1 VLEQGV
7 DRDHLAGL
15 DVDADANR
23 EARVLVETVG
33 LRRHVGQSRLRRVR
47 RVALLFVLTFVA
59 LAAAGCGGNTT
70 YTLPKT
76 RKCLETRGVQ
86 VGKSLDF
93 VASTATGG
101 AFSATLGDNAVKIV
115 FGQTESDAQQI
126 MAAYQRFAFTN
137 VQAGLSDVLRRYNNA
152 VTLWHAHPQDA
163 DLSLIVGCLR

>member
-7 DRDHLAGL
+7 DREHLAGL
-15 DVDADANR
+15 DVDAHAHR
-23 EARVLVETVG
+23 EARVLGEAVG

-47 RVALLFVLTFVA
+47 RVALLFLLTFIA

-76 RKCLETRGVQ
+76 RKCLQTRGVH
-86 VGKSLDF
+86 VGNKLDF

-101 AFSATLGDNAVKIV
+101 AFSAALGDNTVKLV
-115 FGQTESDAQQI
+115 FGETENDAQQI
-126 MAAYQRFAFTN
+126 MAAYQHFAFKN

-152 VTLWHAHPQDA
+152 VTLWHSHPQDA